1 MSMTISQKILARHC
15 KVKEVLP
22 GDLIEA
28 YVDLILG
35 NDLTA
40 PVAIHEFSALGN
52 AKVKEPDK
60 VVIVMDHFTPNKD
73 IKAAKQCSV
82 CRTFAREQG
91 IQSLYD
97 VGKVGIEHVLL
108 PEQGYIHSGDL
119 VIGADSHT
127 CTYGALGAF
136 ATGVGSTDMAAAMA
150 EGKLWFQVPK
160 GIKVCFLGKKGKW
173 VTGKDIILYLLR
185 ELGVSGADYC
195 SLEFGGEIG
204 ELSMDDRLTICNMAV
219 EAGAKNGMFPV
230 DEAAKEYLKAVGA
243 PVTEKLEYLREAPD
257 EAYDRVIN
265 LDLREVEPMVAFP
278 SKPDNGKRFDEFGE
292 IRIDQVVIGSC
303 TNGRLSDLKQ
313 AADIL
318 RGRKV
323 AEGLRAI
330 IIPATPK
337 IYQQAIS
344 LGYIDDFIEAG
355 CAVMTPCCGPCIGGG
370 MGILAEGERALVTTN
385 RNFKGRMGHVESELY
400 LCGPAVAAASAI
412 TGRITHPQEVTA

>member
-160 GIKVCFLGKKGKW
+160 GIKVRFLGKKGKW

-243 PVTEKLEYLREAPD
+243 PVTEELEYLREAPD

-330 IIPATPK
+330 VIPAD
-337 IYQQAIS
+337 AEDIS
-344 LGYIDDFIEAG
+344 AG
-355 CAVMTPCCGPCIGGG
+355 HKSRVY
-370 MGILAEGERALVTTN
+370 R
-385 RNFKGRMGHVESELY
+385 
-400 LCGPAVAAASAI
+400 
-412 TGRITHPQEVTA
+412 

>member
-136 ATGVGSTDMAAAMA
+136 ATGVGSTDMAAA
-150 EGKLWFQVPK
+150 
-160 GIKVCFLGKKGKW
+160 
-173 VTGKDIILYLLR
+173 R
-185 ELGVSGADYC
+185 
-195 SLEFGGEIG
+195 
-204 ELSMDDRLTICNMAV
+204 
-219 EAGAKNGMFPV
+219 
-230 DEAAKEYLKAVGA
+230 
-243 PVTEKLEYLREAPD
+243 REAVVPG
-257 EAYDRVIN
+257 
-265 LDLREVEPMVAFP
+265 
-278 SKPDNGKRFDEFGE
+278 SKGD
-292 IRIDQVVIGSC
+292 
-303 TNGRLSDLKQ
+303 
-313 AADIL
+313 
-318 RGRKV
+318 
-323 AEGLRAI
+323 
-330 IIPATPK
+330 
-337 IYQQAIS
+337 
-344 LGYIDDFIEAG
+344 
-355 CAVMTPCCGPCIGGG
+355 
-370 MGILAEGERALVTTN
+370 
-385 RNFKGRMGHVESELY
+385 
-400 LCGPAVAAASAI
+400 
-412 TGRITHPQEVTA
+412 